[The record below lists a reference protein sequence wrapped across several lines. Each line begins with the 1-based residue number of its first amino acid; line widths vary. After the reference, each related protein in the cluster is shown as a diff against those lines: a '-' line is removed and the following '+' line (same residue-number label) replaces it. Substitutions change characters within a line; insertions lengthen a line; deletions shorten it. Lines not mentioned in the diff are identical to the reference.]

1 MEKKKKN
8 NAFRWILHFAGQCR
22 GRLTASVLLAI
33 LGSACGV
40 VPYLAVT
47 QIIIRILGKNY
58 DLVPIGLLALLA
70 LLGYLGGT
78 WLNTASTMLSHRS
91 AFMILKN
98 IRTDLTAKLSRVPMG
113 TILDTPSAGAHDPRA
128 DRQYLNPGADAP
140 VSVCTGLE
148 DCSDFSYH
156 HSHRAVLLYGDD
168 EGL

>member
-47 QIIIRILGKNY
+47 QIIIRILRKNN

-70 LLGYLGGT
+70 L
-78 WLNTASTMLSHRS
+78 
-91 AFMILKN
+91 
-98 IRTDLTAKLSRVPMG
+98 
-113 TILDTPSAGAHDPRA
+113 
-128 DRQYLNPGADAP
+128 
-140 VSVCTGLE
+140 
-148 DCSDFSYH
+148 
-156 HSHRAVLLYGDD
+156 
-168 EGL
+168 

>member
-58 DLVPIGLLALLA
+58 DLVPIG
-70 LLGYLGGT
+70 
-78 WLNTASTMLSHRS
+78 
-91 AFMILKN
+91 ILCAVSGRKN
-98 IRTDLTAKLSRVPMG
+98 RYR
-113 TILDTPSAGAHDPRA
+113 RA
-128 DRQYLNPGADAP
+128 
-140 VSVCTGLE
+140 
-148 DCSDFSYH
+148 
-156 HSHRAVLLYGDD
+156 
-168 EGL
+168 